1 MTESRRGKS
10 QRLLKTLSGGMF
22 VQRSAL

>member
-10 QRLLKTLSGGMF
+10 QRLLKTSTVLLAPSIP
-22 VQRSAL
+22 